1 VDIYDAIGDLSDP
14 NASLSIDDVA
24 TGRYACSLVELL
36 IPRSDRIVSLD
47 QLVNNSFHPVLA
59 ASMPRMRYPWDAE
72 LVRDILTASTVSP
85 QVLERHLPK
94 ISKAE
99 QQDTTTKDP
108 TRRSTL
114 PSPPGFRVGD
124 VLEGW
129 TGAGDPSWLI
139 VTEWKVM
146 DLEKSTFRVV
156 SLARLI

>member
-14 NASLSIDDVA
+14 NANLSIDDVA

-59 ASMPRMRYPWDAE
+59 ASMPRMSYPWDAE

-85 QVLERHLPK
+85 QVLDRHLLK
-94 ISKAE
+94 VSKTE

-114 PSPPGFRVGD
+114 QSPPRFLVGD
-124 VLEGW
+124 VLEGG
-129 TGAGDPSWLI
+129 TGAGDPSCLI

-146 DLEKSTFRVV
+146 DLEKNTLRVV
-156 SLARLI
+156 ALASLA